1 MAREWRHFADD
12 ILAAIDGIET
22 ALRGKSIED
31 LQSEW
36 ILKLAIQRAMEI
48 ISEASRRLPDSIK
61 ATATNIAWR

>member
-1 MAREWRHFADD
+1 MAREWKHFADD

-36 ILKLAIQRAMEI
+36 LLKLAIQRATEI
-48 ISEASRRLPDSIK
+48 ISEA
-61 ATATNIAWR
+61 T